1 MVRNLSGDKEEVDSI
16 IEGDQ
21 EMKDTLQNLGE
32 KKIEAKNEK
41 ERLQKI

>member
-21 EMKDTLQNLGE
+21 EMKDTLQILGE